1 MENPWLNMIETIC
14 IAWFTLEYFLRWELG
29 RTVRAVLTR
38 TCFRF
43 AGAPAKCQFLTD
55 GLNIIDVLSIL
66 PFFVSLFFQSDFRAT
81 FLQSNENSVPATQ
94 APPAP
99 DSGGSTASNIDDI
112 LQIFRIFKLARVLKL
127 ARHSPG
133 LQAIAYTLQHSYKEL
148 GLLVFLMGVTSLI
161 IGSLCYY
168 IELDQESG
176 FTSIP
181 TAIYY
186 CIITMTTVGYG
197 DISPTSGLGKLVGA
211 VCAAAGVLVLS
222 LPIPIIAQNFENFHK
237 NTERMDK
244 AEKSKNM
251 RRIEKKKEFEARAAQ
266 FQDNAPKI
274 YYLH

>member
-1 MENPWLNMIETIC
+1 M
-14 IAWFTLEYFLRWELG
+14 TLTEFNTLSSAE
-29 RTVRAVLTR
+29 
-38 TCFRF
+38 CFRF
-43 AGAPAKCQFLTD
+43 AGAPAKCKFLTD
-55 GLNIIDVLSIL
+55 GINIIDALSIL
-66 PFFVSLFFQSDFRAT
+66 PFFVSLFLQSDFRDN
-81 FLQSNENSVPATQ
+81 FLQTKTTQTSPTVTNLTAT
-94 APPAP
+94 PSP
-99 DSGGSTASNIDDI
+99 DTGDTTASTIDDV

-148 GLLVFLMGVTSLI
+148 GLLVFLMGITSLI

-168 IELDQESG
+168 IELGKESG

-211 VCAAAGVLVLS
+211 LCAAIGVLVLS

-237 NTERMDK
+237 NSQRMDK
-244 AEKSKNM
+244 AEKSKKM
-251 RRIEKKKEFEARAAQ
+251 RIIEKKKEFEARVTQ
-266 FQDNAPKI
+266 FRENDL
-274 YYLH
+274 YLH

>member
-14 IAWFTLEYFLRWELG
+14 IAWFTLEYFL
-29 RTVRAVLTR
+29 
-38 TCFRF
+38 RF

-66 PFFVSLFFQSDFRAT
+66 PFFVSLFFQSDFQDN
-81 FLQSNENSVPATQ
+81 FLTSNEDVVPAS
-94 APPAP
+94 PAP
-99 DSGGSTASNIDDI
+99 DSGGSTASSIDDL

-237 NTERMDK
+237 NTERVDK

-251 RRIEKKKEFEARAAQ
+251 RRVEKKKEFEARVAQ

>member
-1 MENPWLNMIETIC
+1 M
-14 IAWFTLEYFLRWELG
+14 
-29 RTVRAVLTR
+29 
-38 TCFRF
+38 
-43 AGAPAKCQFLTD
+43 
-55 GLNIIDVLSIL
+55 
-66 PFFVSLFFQSDFRAT
+66 SLFFQSDFRDN
-81 FLQSNENSVPATQ
+81 FLKTKPA
-94 APPAP
+94 APVTNLNITP
-99 DSGGSTASNIDDI
+99 STASDDTTASSIDDV

-148 GLLVFLMGVTSLI
+148 GLLVFLMGITSLI

-168 IELDQESG
+168 IEIDADSG

-211 VCAAAGVLVLS
+211 LCAAIGVLVLS

-237 NTERMDK
+237 NSQRMDK
-244 AEKSKNM
+244 AEKSKKM
-251 RRIEKKKEFEARAAQ
+251 RIIEKKKEFEARVSQ
-266 FQDNAPKI
+266 FRESAPKM
-274 YYLH
+274 YYLQ

>member
-1 MENPWLNMIETIC
+1 MLTLN
-14 IAWFTLEYFLRWELG
+14 
-29 RTVRAVLTR
+29 
-38 TCFRF
+38 CFRF

-66 PFFVSLFFQSDFRAT
+66 PFFVSLFFQSDFRDT
-81 FLQSNENSVPATQ
+81 FLSSEESKVPATP
-94 APPAP
+94 APAP
-99 DSGGSTASNIDDI
+99 DSGGSTASSIDDI

-251 RRIEKKKEFEARAAQ
+251 RRVEKKKEFEARVAQ
-266 FQDNAPKI
+266 FQENAPKI